1 MKMHNQGQVM
11 LYSDTLSCS
20 FAKNSVDTINAVAIK
35 KNPVIIDQARTPGG
49 SKAPKTPSGGD
60 RFIPNRSATQF
71 ELGHFKITTD
81 SASGGETDNLLS
93 PSQKEYQKVMSENLN
108 GTDISSNKII
118 SYKTKAP
125 SAPEGTITV
134 FTSKYKHI

>member
-1 MKMHNQGQVM
+1 MQW
-11 LYSDTLSCS
+11 LL
-20 FAKNSVDTINAVAIK
+20 K
-35 KNPVIIDQARTPGG
+35 KTSVIIDQARTPGG

-125 SAPEGTITV
+125 SAPEGTINV

>member
-1 MKMHNQGQVM
+1 M
-11 LYSDTLSCS
+11 
-20 FAKNSVDTINAVAIK
+20 F
-35 KNPVIIDQARTPGG
+35 QARTPGG

-71 ELGHFKITTD
+71 DLGHFKITTD
-81 SASGGETDNLLS
+81 SANSGEADNLLS
-93 PSQKEYQKVMSENLN
+93 PSQKEYQRVMSENLN

-125 SAPEGTITV
+125 SAPEGTSELLSIMVTDI
-134 FTSKYKHI
+134 FNNFRMFSMNKEFIMIANSIMKH

>member
-1 MKMHNQGQVM
+1 MV
-11 LYSDTLSCS
+11 LFFITD
-20 FAKNSVDTINAVAIK
+20 
-35 KNPVIIDQARTPGG
+35 PARTPGG

-81 SASGGETDNLLS
+81 SASNSDADNLLS
-93 PSQKEYQKVMSENLN
+93 PSQKEYQKLMSENLN
-108 GTDISSNKII
+108 GTDISNNKII

-125 SAPEGTITV
+125 SAPEGTCKLQYLIYMYTIY
-134 FTSKYKHI
+134 FTTLTNH